1 MREAGFGKER
11 CGPFVGEFIGGF
23 RIGQRIKQFAFGE
36 IGGFEA
42 SKARCRRS
50 GYSP

>member
-23 RIGQRIKQFAFGE
+23 RIGQRIKQFAF
-36 IGGFEA
+36 
-42 SKARCRRS
+42 ARCRRS